1 MKSEMLESALEIKDY
16 IVGAKRRLHREPELA
31 MREFKTT
38 EYVRSELSAL
48 GVEVLP
54 LDSPVGVVG
63 IIRGNRKGAG
73 HVTALRAD
81 MDALPIQE
89 TTDLPDRSIV
99 PGAMHACGHDC
110 HTAMLLGAARL
121 LAARRDEFSGT
132 VKLIFQPAEE
142 NLDGSAT
149 MIRLG
154 VLENPKVE
162 FMLGMHGHATYDV
175 GQIAMRA
182 GQYMASS
189 DFFTVAMKGT
199 SGHGAYPH
207 RVACDPV
214 LAASNAVVA
223 MQSIVTRQIDAL
235 DSVVISVCQINGGT
249 AKNIIPETVEFSG
262 SVRCQNPA
270 TRDTIEGRIRRVAES
285 IAAAYG
291 CEASLDYH
299 YGVPPLVNDPEL
311 TSLVRKSAEKLVGAG
326 DVREI
331 EIPAMG
337 SEDFSRYCEL
347 VPHAVFARLGIRS
360 PGGQAPNFHNGNFV
374 FAEDALPYGAALYA
388 QFVLDVNE

>member
-1 MKSEMLESALEIKDY
+1 MISDMLENAIAIKEY
-16 IVGAKRRLHREPELA
+16 LVSVKRRLHREPELA
-31 MREFKTT
+31 MRELMAT
-38 EYVRSELSAL
+38 EYVRSELVAM
-48 GVEVLP
+48 GVEISP
-54 LDSPVGVVG
+54 IDSPVGVVG
-63 IIRGNRKGAG
+63 IIRGNKKGAG
-73 HVTALRAD
+73 RVSALRAD

-99 PGAMHACGHDC
+99 PGVMHACGHDC

-121 LAARRDEFSGT
+121 LIARRGEFSGT

-142 NLDGSAT
+142 NLDGSEM

-154 VLENPKVE
+154 VLENPKVQ
-162 FMLGMHGHATYDV
+162 FIMGMHGHATYDI

-189 DFFTVAMKGT
+189 DFFTVTMKGI

-207 RVACDPV
+207 RVGCDPV
-214 LAASNAVVA
+214 LAASNAVIA

-235 DSVVISVCQINGGT
+235 DSVVISICQINGGT

-262 SVRCQNPA
+262 SVRCQNPV
-270 TRDTIEGRIRRVAES
+270 TRDTIEGRIRRVANA

-299 YGVPPLVNDPEL
+299 YGVPPLVNAPEL
-311 TSLVRKSAEKLVGAG
+311 TSLVWKSAEKIVGPG
-326 DVREI
+326 NVKEI

-347 VPHAVFARLGIRS
+347 VPQAVFARLGIRS
-360 PGGQAPNFHNGNFV
+360 PSGQAPKFHNGSFI
-374 FAEDALPYGAALYA
+374 FAEEALPYGAALFA
-388 QFVLDVNE
+388 QFVLDINE